1 MDECTWAENE
11 TRIRQLWSEAQWGDE
26 NNALRDLF
34 RRTLS
39 TYVQPWLRDA
49 LEQVKQN
56 YSSRQPELRWIAAAY
71 EKIYEARRLR
81 VSGASVGVEKWWV
94 DWAAIGRFGTLVQFS
109 SDAPSEEVAIAAARE
124 RRGVVRNGSRVVHDF
139 QNAARELYLAEPAAD
154 ARPVAPVPRGFALRL
169 VRTEEVEPATI
180 SLAKYSRDSIRA
192 VVAHLRAQ
200 DLLAKTPLNADPTAW
215 SQDVLRLVR
224 TELDLYTKKETA
236 S

>member
-109 SDAPSEEVAIAAARE
+109 SDAPSEEVAKDAARV

-139 QNAARELYLAEPAAD
+139 QNAAAD
-154 ARPVAPVPRGFALRL
+154 ARPVAPAPRALPAH
-169 VRTEEVEPATI
+169 EVEPATI

-224 TELDLYTKKETA
+224 TELDLYTKKETD

>member
-56 YSSRQPELRWIAAAY
+56 YSSKKPELRWIAAAY

-109 SDAPSEEVAIAAARE
+109 SDAPSEEVAKEAARV

-139 QNAARELYLAEPAAD
+139 QI
-154 ARPVAPVPRGFALRL
+154 
-169 VRTEEVEPATI
+169 I
-180 SLAKYSRDSIRA
+180 SLKKFPLDSIRA

-200 DLLAKTPLNADPTAW
+200 GLIPTTPLSADTTTW

-224 TELDLYTKKETA
+224 TELDLPKKKEKA